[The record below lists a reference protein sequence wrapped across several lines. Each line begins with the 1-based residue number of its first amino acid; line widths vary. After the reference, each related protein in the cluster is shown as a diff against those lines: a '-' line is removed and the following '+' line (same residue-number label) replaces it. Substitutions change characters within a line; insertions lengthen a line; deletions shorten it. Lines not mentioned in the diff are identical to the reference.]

1 MWTRLRRSARAHPNL
16 ILILLV
22 LLAFGL
28 AQLFLGT
35 HATPIDSLEALQA
48 RLADGQPSV
57 VEFYSNL

>member
-1 MWTRLRRSARAHPNL
+1 MWTRLRRFARAHPNL
-16 ILILLV
+16 TVILLV

-35 HATPIDSLEALQA
+35 RATPIDSLEALQA